1 MNINRQNKGITLV
14 ALVITIIVLLILA
27 GVTIA
32 TLVGDNGI
40 LNKATKAK
48 ASTEVAGEKE
58 EVELAY
64 MEGTME
70 GTDTQTVLNKTKEIL
85 EKTER
90 YNTTILGSMMTVI
103 SKSTGN
109 VYEINGSKIEYKG
122 VSGIYSDKEPIM
134 MSINSNYAFWQGE
147 YPTKISK
154 IEIKNYIV
162 KPENIVEEWDVSAS
176 KNKSVLAWVVDDN
189 NDGYELTIAANGI
202 IKMSKSASQLFRM
215 FTQVKEIDLLAL
227 DTSNVTDMGYMF
239 SGCKSLEKID
249 VSKLETSNV
258 TSMMRMFYGCSSLKS
273 LDVSNFH
280 SERVTNMFQMF
291 YGCSSLTEINLINF
305 STRSATNIDSM
316 FSGCSSIENI
326 DVSSFDT
333 RNVTDMAGM
342 FQNCYKLTSIDVSN
356 FDTSKATS
364 LYLMFSG
371 CSSLTSLNLSTFNTE
386 NVTNMCRVFINCSN
400 LETLDISSFNTEK
413 VTNVETLF
421 YNCSKLREIDM
432 SNFNMKNFSSA
443 PYLMFGYVPTTVSI
457 KTNATMKE
465 WLNIN
470 FPELTNV
477 TIK

>member
-1 MNINRQNKGITLV
+1 MKIIKEEIKRNFFSKGITLI
-14 ALVITIIVLLILA
+14 ALVITIVVLLILA

-32 TLVGDNGI
+32 TLAGDNGI

-48 ASTEVAGEKE
+48 VSTEVGGEKE

-70 GTDTQTVLNKTKEIL
+70 GTDTQTVLNKTKDVL
-85 EKTER
+85 DKTER

-122 VSGIYSDKEPIM
+122 VSEIYSDKEPIM
-134 MSINSNYAFWQGE
+134 MSRNSNYAFWQGE

-162 KPENIVEEWDVSAS
+162 KPENIVEEWDVSTS

-189 NDGYELTIAANGI
+189 NDGYELTIAANGM

-280 SERVTNMFQMF
+280 SEKVTSMFQMF
-291 YGCSSLTEINLINF
+291 YGCSSLTEINLTNF
-305 STRSATNIDSM
+305 NTSSVTNMDSM
-316 FSGCSSIENI
+316 FSKCSSIEN
-326 DVSSFDT
+326 
-333 RNVTDMAGM
+333 
-342 FQNCYKLTSIDVSN
+342 IDVSN

-364 LYLMFSG
+364 LYLMFSA
-371 CSSLTSLNLSTFNTE
+371 CSSLNSLNLSTFNTE

-400 LETLDISSFNTEK
+400 LETLDISNFNTEK
-413 VTNVETLF
+413 VTNMGGLF
-421 YNCSKLREIDM
+421 HGCSKLREIDM
-432 SNFNMKNFSSA
+432 SNFNMKNFDTA
-443 PYLMFGYVPTTVSI
+443 PGAMFLYVPTTVSI

-465 WLNIN
+465 WLNTN

>member
-1 MNINRQNKGITLV
+1 M
-14 ALVITIIVLLILA
+14 ITIIVLLILA
-27 GVTIA
+27 GVTIT

-40 LNKATKAK
+40 LNKTTKAK

-70 GTDTQTVLNKTKEIL
+70 GTDTQTILNKTKEIL

-109 VYEINGSKIEYKG
+109 VYEIKGSKIEYKG

-134 MSINSNYAFWQGE
+134 MFINSNYAFWQGE

-154 IEIKNYIV
+154 IEIKNYII

-202 IKMSKSASQLFRM
+202 IKMSKSALQLFRN

-258 TSMMRMFYGCSSLKS
+258 TSMMRMFNECSSLKS

-280 SERVTNMFQMF
+280 SERVINMFQMF
-291 YGCSSLTEINLINF
+291 NGCSSLMEINLTNF
-305 STRSATNIDSM
+305 NTSSVTNMDSM
-316 FSGCSSIENI
+316 FSKCSSIEKI
-326 DVSSFDT
+326 DV
-333 RNVTDMAGM
+333 R
-342 FQNCYKLTSIDVSN
+342 N

-364 LYLMFSG
+364 LYLMFSN
-371 CSSLTSLNLSTFNTE
+371 CRSLASLDLSTFNTE

-400 LETLDISSFNTEK
+400 LETLDISNFNTEK
-413 VTNVETLF
+413 VTNMEGLF
-421 YNCSKLREIDM
+421 HGCSKLRKIDM
-432 SNFNMKNFSSA
+432 SNFNMKNFDTA
-443 PYLMFGYVPTTVSI
+443 PGIMFGYVPTTVSI

-465 WLNIN
+465 WLNTN